1 MSEYPYDLGAY
12 SRPISTTSP
21 DAQIWFDRGFN
32 WAYGFHHEEA
42 EVCFK
47 RALDADPNCSMVHWA
62 LAYIAGPN
70 YNRPWELFSLSEIN
84 DMLAVCRHRLD
95 LARAALDTESSTEA
109 GLIDALTYRYQSTQA
124 IENMYDWSAQ
134 YADAMRALYTLH
146 PDDPDVAALFAE
158 AMMNRHPWKL
168 WNLRSGLPTQGADTL
183 EARQVLEAAMRRDE
197 GRRPKSHP
205 GLLHLYIHLMEM
217 SPTPE
222 AALKQADLLRDLVPD
237 AGHLPH
243 MATHIDVLCGNYQEV
258 VASNNKGIAADELY
272 WKHAGGMN
280 FYSLYRVH
288 NYHFKLYGAM
298 FLGQFQPAL
307 DAAEG
312 LKRTIPPELL
322 HQKSPP
328 LVDWL
333 EGYMGI
339 EIHALVRFGK
349 WQELVDAPLPHDREL
364 YAMTTAMWFYGKGVA
379 LAALGQHDEA
389 VSMQERFEVAALNV
403 PESRYLHVVSCE
415 KILGVARQMQMG
427 EIAYHA
433 GQYEAAFNHLRE
445 AVKKE
450 DALPYDEPWGWM
462 MPSRHALGA
471 LLSEQGHYDEAIEAY
486 EADLGLNKTVI
497 RANRHPNNVWALIGL
512 YKCYE
517 ATGLDKKASLI
528 KPQLDTALAHADK
541 EIYASCF
548 CAKSI

>member
-1 MSEYPYDLGAY
+1 MTDYPFDLGAY
-12 SRPISTTSP
+12 SRPIATAST

-32 WAYGFHHEEA
+32 WVYGFHHEEA

-47 RALDADPNCSMVHWA
+47 RALDADPKCAMAHWG

-70 YNRPWELFSLSEIN
+70 YNRPWELFSPAEIN
-84 DMLAVCRHRLD
+84 EMLTNCRNQLD
-95 LARAALDTESSTEA
+95 LARAALDPEWTVEA
-109 GLIDALTYRYQSTQA
+109 GLIDALTNRYQATQA

-134 YADAMRALYTLH
+134 YADAMRALYKVH
-146 PDDPDVAALFAE
+146 PDDPDVVALFAE

-168 WNLRSGLPTQGADTL
+168 WNLRSGLPSQGADTL
-183 EARQVLEAAMRRDE
+183 EARQVLEEAMRRDE
-197 GRRPKSHP
+197 ELRSQSHP

-222 AALKQADLLRDLVPD
+222 AALKHADLLRDLVPD

-243 MATHIDVLCGNYQEV
+243 MSTHIDVLCGNYHAV
-258 VASNNKGIAADELY
+258 VASNDKGIAADELY

-298 FLGQFQPAL
+298 LLGQFQAAMT
-307 DAAEG
+307 AAEG

-328 LVDWL
+328 LADWL

-349 WQELVDAPLPHDREL
+349 WQELVDAPLPQDLDL
-364 YAMTTAMWFYGKGVA
+364 YAMTTAMWFYGKGIA
-379 LAALGQHDEA
+379 FATLDQHDQAINMQENFQAAALK
-389 VSMQERFEVAALNV
+389 V
-403 PESRYLHVVSCE
+403 PETRYLHVVSCE
-415 KILGVARQMQMG
+415 KILRVASDMLAG

-433 GQYEAAFNHLRE
+433 GEYETAFNHLRE

-471 LLSEQGHYDEAIEAY
+471 LLLEQGHYNEAIEAY
-486 EADLGLNKTVI
+486 EADLGLNETVI

-517 ATGLDKKASLI
+517 ATCLSKEASLM
-528 KPQLDTALAHADK
+528 KPQLDIALARADK
-541 EIYASCF
+541 EIYASCL
-548 CAKSI
+548 CAKST